1 MTGQHMQ
8 PDQEIR
14 TNQAMDLNTV
24 LRRYLADPTASWGL
38 GTYGAVAE
46 FHRTSDE
53 PASIDMGATLQ
64 AVTARGALHIGSTQ
78 ELHACAYEQPGHAS
92 ESWSHVLTL
101 CLPAASSAMHR
112 RTVLTEC
119 GPDYEA
125 PRPQDRTAILFDLGL
140 GTAQVDV
147 CVRTADP
154 ETLAHLRAGLGRSL
168 FAPDNPL
175 MQVMPRLSP
184 HRVFICRFAR
194 LEVYQRIPGHGETPP
209 EGPHTHVLP
218 HLLRHQ
224 RSHPATAP
232 IPDGWVPCLS
242 LYPANPIYDA
252 LGHPRPFDRVAYEAF
267 QTLLRGFG
275 DPALVRLKEAVTE
288 AVRADQAPDGF
299 ALPTSR
305 AERAAVR
312 VALRQLAH
320 TDGHRPMLAAWRQ
333 VFDRLEP
340 TEE

>member
-1 MTGQHMQ
+1 MTRQHTQ
-8 PDQEIR
+8 LEQEIR
-14 TNQAMDLNTV
+14 LNQAGDLDTM
-24 LRRYLADPTASWGL
+24 LRRYLTDPAASWGL

-53 PASIDMGATLQ
+53 PASVDMGATPQ
-64 AVTARGALHIGSTQ
+64 VITARGALRIGSTQ
-78 ELHACAYEQPGHAS
+78 EVRAYAYEQPGHAS
-92 ESWSHVLTL
+92 DSWSHVLTL
-101 CLPAASSAMHR
+101 CLPAARSAMHR

-119 GPDYEA
+119 GPDHEA
-125 PRPQDRTAILFDLGL
+125 LRPQDRTAVLFDLGL

-154 ETLAHLRAGLGRSL
+154 ETLAYLRAGVGRSL

-175 MQVMPRLSP
+175 MSAMPRLSP

-232 IPDGWVPCLS
+232 IPDGLVPCLS
-242 LYPANPIYDA
+242 LYPANPLYDA
-252 LGHPRPFDRVAYEAF
+252 LGSPRPFDRKAYEAF
-267 QTLLRGFG
+267 QPLLRGFG
-275 DPALVRLKEAVTE
+275 DPTLVRLKEAVTE

-299 ALPTSR
+299 TLPASR
-305 AERAAVR
+305 AGRAAVR

-320 TDGHRPMLAAWRQ
+320 TDNHCPMLAAWRQ
-333 VFDRLEP
+333 AFDHLEP